1 MAAYIACVAEKDK
14 GMAGLLHAKAK
25 LDDIADKA
33 VRMHAYRDFWL
44 RLDER
49 TQLDFSCHDARINT
63 IARAI
68 RTMAV
73 TDVVQAHNAIKS
85 TTAGSIDFVIR
96 RFREENLTPSQV
108 QQFIDENAVA
118 WFSLTSH
125 PTNPA
130 TVAYSLAEIAL
141 ARVLSEPASTSE
153 DLKSVLRLIRDV
165 AIVADRKTP
174 ADEVHETL
182 GTLEV
187 IYDVALRHKALFDKA
202 LAEFGYD
209 KEGVRISKPLI
220 HACDWSD
227 GDGNVNITAQ
237 ALNDHI
243 AIRRSAIRTR
253 YLSHLVSVR
262 SMLGDISPSIER
274 KFKSIETAFRSID
287 AKTERLPDQ
296 DGLVEQIE
304 DLALT
309 LCHPERSEGS
319 ALSGQAAPVQILRS
333 AQDDKTGMAAQ
344 NLNDLC
350 YLLRCFGF
358 CFGTIDIRHN
368 AVDLMEAAGRVLE
381 QAGVIK
387 AKDFEALNPLEKES
401 RLAQWL
407 ADASVMEKCH
417 AVNAKSLLKTNDED
431 SETAARIFERLQIVG
446 RHPDICEKL
455 IIAETVNASHA
466 LCGLFL
472 LKAAGNEIATQKSR
486 IDLVTL
492 SESVADLMGI
502 GKMLESML
510 ENETYRAHIV
520 ARGQMIAMVA
530 KSDTTRLDGRGAAE
544 YAQYEA
550 AVTTFGIIDRL
561 KGKYPELEYVLT
573 SVMNGGGLALQRGG
587 GRVTEVPALHG
598 RAAADAR
605 ANDIGPSTLTIQG
618 HQQRIMFAPY
628 KTAIG
633 TLEALAAQNLYSKAG
648 IQGEMPPPV
657 QNKHMNRQYARLD
670 AWVYARTAEQAYQQL
685 AKNNPAVDE
694 LLVAAPWLSMKAGN
708 ASSRPAKRGEKMTEP
723 GITPK
728 EAVGK
733 NPKALQG
740 RAISGERLVA
750 HACLPVFTL
759 LGLAEGMEGVKMES
773 QAALNPEKYGEP
785 LYHLYRSNKIHRDGA
800 RVNINAAP
808 IADFDI
814 AWPLLVGR
822 PRPSRDEVLQLAK
835 QFRETAEPHANAPEV
850 TLAFLEDYFL
860 TVEKL
865 TYEMV
870 TGQPAN
876 DDFRHADGLKKLWP
890 ELAEQVEYQNRGAE
904 FARVIEAMRTRAFND
919 NPDVQVTETQFRIT
933 QALYTAA
940 DVVDAP
946 SGILATR
953 TRLEPVKFLKTGSTR
968 FARPESFSEKAVRS
982 RLSIPEC
989 LKNL

>member
-1 MAAYIACVAEKDK
+1 MARASYSQDYQDRVTAAYIACVAEKDK
-14 GMAGLLHAKAK
+14 DMAKLLRAKTK

-33 VRMHAYRDFWL
+33 KRMQAYRDFWQG
-44 RLDER
+44 LDER

-85 TTAGSIDFVIR
+85 TTAGSIDYVIR
-96 RFREENLTPSQV
+96 RFREENLTSSQV

-141 ARVLSEPASTSE
+141 ARVLSEPQSTSE

-165 AIVADRKTP
+165 PIVADRKTP
-174 ADEVHETL
+174 ADEVYETL

-187 IYDVALRHKALFDKA
+187 VYDVALRHKALFDKA

-209 KEGVRISKPLI
+209 KEGVRITKPLI

-237 ALNDHI
+237 ALDDHI
-243 AIRRSAIRTR
+243 AIRRNAIRTR

-262 SMLGDISPSIER
+262 SMLGDMPPVIER

-287 AKTERLPDQ
+287 PKTERLPDQ

-304 DLALT
+304 DLAQSV
-309 LCHPERSEGS
+309 ENEDIAVR
-319 ALSGQAAPVQILRS
+319 
-333 AQDDKTGMAAQ
+333 
-344 NLNDLC
+344 LNDLC
-350 YLLRCFGF
+350 YLVRCFGF

-368 AVDLMEAAGRVLE
+368 AVDLMETAGRVLQ
-381 QAGVIK
+381 QAGIIS
-387 AKDFEALNPLEKES
+387 AKDFDALSPLEKES

-407 ADASVMEKCH
+407 AAGDIMGQCQAVYAS
-417 AVNAKSLLKTNDED
+417 SLIKPDDEG

-455 IIAETVNASHA
+455 IIAETVNAAHA

-510 ENETYRAHIV
+510 ENETYRAHVV
-520 ARGQMIAMVA
+520 ARGRMISMVA

-670 AWVYARTAEQAYQQL
+670 AWVYARNAEQAYQQL

-723 GITPK
+723 GITPR

-740 RAISGERLVA
+740 RAISGERLTA

-759 LGLAEGMEGVKMES
+759 LGLAEGMQAVQMES
-773 QAALNPEKYGEP
+773 QAALNPEKYGDP

-800 RVNINAAP
+800 RVNINAVP

-814 AWPLLVGR
+814 AWPLLIGR
-822 PRPSRDEVLQLAK
+822 PRPLRDEVLQLAK
-835 QFRETAEPHANAPEV
+835 QFRETAEPHANPPEV

-870 TGQPAN
+870 TGQKAG
-876 DDFRHADGLKKLWP
+876 DDFRHGDGLKKLWP

-904 FARVIEAMRTRAFND
+904 FARVIEAMRTRTFND
-919 NPDVQVTETQFRIT
+919 NPDVPVTETQFRIT

-953 TRLEPVKFLKTGSTR
+953 TRLEPVKFMKTGSTR

-989 LKNL
+989 LKIL